1 MLRHVLRLIE
11 EEEAPTMVE
20 YALLVG
26 FIALTAAAAVGTF
39 GAAMRDTY
47 QSVLDVLPPRR

>member
-39 GAAMRDTY
+39 GAALRDTY